1 MASVQAALEKM
12 CLSLWV
18 VSIGASGA
26 IIEGKWKLG
35 PPLGKCIGAVLWNVS
50 LEHVTALPGAACL
63 QLLDTVPDVGAYL
76 PPPWVLHV
84 AGAPKPSKSQEM
96 QVGDPRRHIVS
107 GPVATFSIQAL
118 QGVPYGEATKELLA
132 AARSCGGRVR
142 LDEEEAL
149 TSPWLVD
156 AEGVRFTPCRT
167 QGSNAACGMHA
178 VFGAP
183 EAGAFA
189 HRSPRS
195 FARTLLGPSLAALR
209 EKLPEGAL
217 RNLQEVTTSLWAE
230 FLVPFIHQRAH
241 GEAGCFGR
249 ALQRIRPD
257 LFQEMRAMVLAAQH
271 QDVAFL
277 RAKDAVQVAAR
288 ALFQQDAEDRFL
300 QITSWAPPQLA

>member
-1 MASVQAALEKM
+1 M
-12 CLSLWV
+12 
-18 VSIGASGA
+18 
-26 IIEGKWKLG
+26 
-35 PPLGKCIGAVLWNVS
+35 
-50 LEHVTALPGAACL
+50 
-63 QLLDTVPDVGAYL
+63 
-76 PPPWVLHV
+76 
-84 AGAPKPSKSQEM
+84 
-96 QVGDPRRHIVS
+96 S

-132 AARSCGGRVR
+132 AARSHGGRVR

-149 TSPWLVD
+149 TLPWLVD

-167 QGSNAACGMHA
+167 QGSNAACGVHA

-249 ALQRIRPD
+249 ALQRVRPD
-257 LFQEMRAMVLAAQH
+257 LFQEMRGMVLAAQQ